1 MVDDKSPLGRLFDQ
15 WRSLQEEFE
24 EMEDHHRIYLGK
36 LQEVSKLQEEC
47 QKTVKHGLYQLSKI
61 KESLKGIKKDK
72 EQAENND
79 HLKRMD
85 DGIPELERRL
95 QDMKGELPVQ
105 NNGLYLSIILGSN
118 LNVSLMN
125 KNDRYRYK
133 QEYEKFK
140 VTVNCALLCL
150 LFFAFI
156 FTSRI
161 LDLLI
166 NFILVWFYCTL
177 TIREAILRINGSRI
191 KGWWI
196 MHHYVSCVLS
206 GITVTWNDGECY
218 RSIRT
223 HFIMFCFYLSL
234 VQLLQCRYQTGCL
247 RRLHALGQ
255 RYSMDISV
263 EGFSS
268 WMFKGLTFLIP
279 FLMLTYVF
287 QFYTSYQLYHL
298 SKAPICANQWQ
309 VPILAYGFFLVACC
323 NTSTLL
329 SVLANKWKQSR
340 QTFALVA
347 LRSKY
352 CSSPPT
358 KME

>member
-1 MVDDKSPLGRLFDQ
+1 MGDDESPFERVFDE
-15 WRSLQEEFE
+15 WRSLKDEFE
-24 EMEDHHRIYLGK
+24 GIEDRHRIYLGK
-36 LQEVSKLQEEC
+36 LKQLSKLQDDC
-47 QKTVKHGLYQLSKI
+47 QKAVRHCLYQISKI
-61 KESLKGIKKDK
+61 REALRGLKGK
-72 EQAENND
+72 EQPESAEY
-79 HLKRMD
+79 LKKVKE
-85 DGIPELERRL
+85 GIAELERRS

-105 NNGLYLSIILGSN
+105 DNGLYLSIILGSN

-140 VTVNCALLCL
+140 VTVNCTL
-150 LFFAFI
+150 LFVLFLAYI

-161 LDLLI
+161 LDLVI
-166 NFILVWFYCTL
+166 NFMLVWFYCTL

-206 GITVTWNDGECY
+206 GITVTWGDGECY

-223 HFIMFCFYLSL
+223 QFIMFCFFLFF
-234 VQLLQCRYQTGCL
+234 VQLLQCRYQNGCL

-287 QFYTSYQLYHL
+287 QFYNSYKLYYL
-298 SKAPICANQWQ
+298 SKAPICVNQWQ
-309 VPILAYGFFLVACC
+309 VLILAYGFFLVACC
-323 NTSTLL
+323 NVFTLL
-329 SVLANKWKQSR
+329 SVVVNKWKQGQRMS
-340 QTFALVA
+340 TLIA

-352 CSSPPT
+352 STISPS
-358 KME
+358 KEE

>member
-1 MVDDKSPLGRLFDQ
+1 MIDDKNSFERIFDE
-15 WRSLQEEFE
+15 WRSLKNEFDDI
-24 EMEDHHRIYLGK
+24 EDRHRIYLGK
-36 LQEVSKLQEEC
+36 LQEVTKLQEEC
-47 QKTVKHGLYQLSKI
+47 QKAVKHCLYRLSKVN
-61 KESLKGIKKDK
+61 ESLRRLKGK
-72 EQAENND
+72 EQLGNAEN
-79 HLKRMD
+79 LTKMKE
-85 DGIPELERRL
+85 GIAELERKA

-140 VTVNCALLCL
+140 VTVNCALLFL
-150 LFFAFI
+150 LFLALI

-161 LDLLI
+161 LDFII
-166 NFILVWFYCTL
+166 NFALVWFYCTL
-177 TIREAILRINGSRI
+177 TIREAVLRINGSRI

-206 GITVTWNDGECY
+206 GMTVTWGDGECY

-223 HFIMFCFYLSL
+223 HFIIFCFYLSF

-279 FLMLTYVF
+279 FLVSNYIF
-287 QFYTSYQLYHL
+287 QFYTSYKLYHL
-298 SKAPICANQWQ
+298 SKESICINQWQ
-309 VPILAYGFFLVACC
+309 VPILSYGFFIVACC
-323 NTSTLL
+323 NMSTLL
-329 SVLANKWKQSR
+329 SVIINKWTEGQ
-340 QTFALVA
+340 QTSTLAA

-352 CSSPPT
+352 RSNSPVE
-358 KME
+358 KD

>member
-1 MVDDKSPLGRLFDQ
+1 MVDEKSSFERAYDEWISLKDEFD
-15 WRSLQEEFE
+15 EI
-24 EMEDHHRIYLGK
+24 EDHHRIYLGK
-36 LQEVSKLQEEC
+36 LKEVSKLQEGC
-47 QKTVKHGLYQLSKI
+47 QKSVKHCLYQISKI
-61 KESLKGIKKDK
+61 REALRGLRGKEEPENIDCLKKMKEGIT
-72 EQAENND
+72 
-79 HLKRMD
+79 
-85 DGIPELERRL
+85 ELERRSR
-95 QDMKGELPVQ
+95 DMLGELPVQ
-105 NNGLYLSIILGSN
+105 GNGLYLSIILGSN

-140 VTVNCALLCL
+140 VTVNCTLLFI
-150 LFFAFI
+150 LFFAYI

-206 GITVTWNDGECY
+206 GITVTWGDGECY

-223 HFIMFCFYLSL
+223 QFIMFCFFLSF

-287 QFYTSYQLYHL
+287 QFYNSYKLYYL
-298 SKAPICANQWQ
+298 SKAPICTSQWQ
-309 VPILAYGFFLVACC
+309 VQILAYGFFLVACC
-323 NTSTLL
+323 NMSTLF
-329 SVLANKWKQSR
+329 SVLVNKWKQGQR
-340 QTFALVA
+340 VRTLVA

-352 CSSPPT
+352 GTNSPV
-358 KME
+358 KEE